1 VKSSQNLRVALVW
14 NGTVFQEKTFT
25 RVSSDTVTVG
35 ENRANEFFVPAEGLP
50 DQFEMFRRTA
60 DGYLVRVT
68 DGVGG
73 KIHYKGEDYTIEE
86 LASAPGVSKTGQV
99 SSVGKGS
106 VNAYEMTLGDGD
118 WGVVQLDGVS
128 VFFQFV
134 EAGVLIDRRGFS
146 GTDWPLVGTIMLALV
161 AHVAFLIFAELQY
174 DPSINRAE
182 LKMPDRFVNFLAD
195 NPPDPLEE
203 EEELEQPE
211 EDTTGKKAG
220 GEEGKFGDQDSNIEE
235 SKIPKT
241 DGEMVDKIDV
251 KNLGINKALGS
262 NLLGQGALKNIF
274 GSTDG
279 FDSKMNV
286 AMSGEGNSLVI
297 GRGAGGMGMRGTG
310 TGGGG
315 EGFGRIGGLGKVD
328 TGGGKGV
335 NAQIGGKGKKEVKS
349 KLTPGAANVGQFC
362 AKSNIQSVVG
372 RGSGAIKYCFE
383 KELQLN
389 PSLGGKVVINWTV
402 DLAGGVLKPYV
413 SSSTMN
419 NKNVESCMVR
429 VVQRWRFDK
438 PQGGLCSISYPF
450 TFKGAE

>member
-1 VKSSQNLRVALVW
+1 MKSTQNLRVALIW
-14 NGTVFQEKTFT
+14 NGTVFQEKTFN
-25 RVSSDTVTVG
+25 RFSSDTVTVG
-35 ENRANEFFVPAEGLP
+35 ESRANDFFVPAEGLP
-50 DQFEMFRRTA
+50 EQFEMFRRTN
-60 DGYLVRVT
+60 DGYLLRVT
-68 DGVGG
+68 DGVSG
-73 KIHYKGEDYTIEE
+73 KVHYRDNDYAIDD
-86 LASAPGVSKTGQV
+86 LGSADGVTKTGSI

-106 VNAYEMTLGDGD
+106 VNAFEMTLSEGD
-118 WGVVQLDGVS
+118 WGVLQLDNVS

-134 EAGVLIDRRGFS
+134 DAAVAVPRRGL
-146 GTDWPLVGTIMLALV
+146 GNMDWPLVATIFLALV
-161 AHVAFLIFAELQY
+161 AHVIFLIIAELQY
-174 DPSINRAE
+174 DPNINRQNLE
-182 LKMPDRFVNFLAD
+182 LPDRFVNFIAED
-195 NPPDPLEE
+195 PPDPLEE
-203 EEELEQPE
+203 EEELDEPE

-220 GEEGKFGDQDSNIEE
+220 GEEGKFGDPDKDVEE

-262 NLLGQGALKNIF
+262 QLLGQGPLKNIF
-274 GSTDG
+274 GNTDG

-286 AMSGEGNSLVI
+286 AMSGEGNALQI

-310 TGGGG
+310 RGGGG

-335 NAQIGGKGKKEVKS
+335 NAKIGGKGKKKVEARVS
-349 KLTPGAANVGQFC
+349 RGAARVGQFC

-389 PSLGGKVVINWTV
+389 PSLGGKVIINWTV
-402 DLAGGVLKPYV
+402 DLSGKVIKPYV

-419 NKNVESCMVR
+419 NKKVESCMVR
-429 VVQRWRFDK
+429 VVARWRFDQPK
-438 PQGGLCSISYPF
+438 GGLCAISYPF
-450 TFKGAE
+450 TFKGAQ